1 MSTQATIRDE
11 DLHAFIDGELG
22 DADRQRVEQ
31 AVTADPVLGEQVA
44 AFRADKARLL
54 SLYGGGLNEPLPR
67 AWISRIE
74 QATVKKHL
82 PRQAWAMMALAA
94 SFVLVLSGTI
104 VWRESAKTPQS
115 DVVADAL
122 AARARAVK
130 PDYVVPVSSDTVAQ
144 AESAVMAKRLDTRV
158 KAPDLSRMGYRLVG
172 VDVYSTPVASFDL
185 RYVDARGRAVT
196 LYLRRSPG
204 STRFDILQEK
214 GLRVC
219 VWQDNI
225 ISTVVTGNMS
235 AAEMERLASL
245 AYSNLTM

>member
-1 MSTQATIRDE
+1 MSTHAKIRDE

-22 DADRQRVEQ
+22 EADRRRVEQ
-31 AVTADPVLGEQVA
+31 AMAADAALGDQVA

-54 SLYGGGLNEPLPR
+54 SLYGSGLNEPLPR
-67 AWISRIE
+67 DWISRIE
-74 QATVKKHL
+74 QATARRPL

-94 SFVLVLSGTI
+94 SFILVLSGTI
-104 VWRESAKTPQS
+104 AWREFAPAPHN

-122 AARARAVK
+122 AARSLEVK
-130 PDYVVPVSSDTVAQ
+130 PDYIVPVRSDSQVQ
-144 AESAVMAKRLDTRV
+144 AESAVMAKDLETRV

-172 VDVYSTPVASFDL
+172 VDVYSTPARAFDL
-185 RYVDARGRAVT
+185 RYVDSRGRAVT

-204 STRFDILQEK
+204 ATRFDILQEK

-225 ISTVVTGNMS
+225 ISTVVSGNMS

-245 AYSNLTM
+245 AYSTLTM